1 MKLAVHGLAA
11 SRLGGRR
18 QSQRLPNRIASEA
31 RIMTS
36 LLRTFVY
43 CWPAAALLGCSLP
56 HPLPNDLT
64 GRNEA
69 GVHSPAAVNT
79 TPLIDV
85 EIAAPPIE
93 AKKKSLAQ
101 NDEFSSAALSPKPL
115 EKVANLKE
123 QHKAQDESTIH
134 EQPNAASDDDL
145 IELWRNDMD
154 RAMQQPPDE
163 RVLRIS
169 PAVEAHHR
177 VRFYVE
183 GFCGRMR
190 DFFER
195 ALARSGK
202 YRSMMADILRSEGLP
217 EKLVYLALIESG
229 FSTHAY
235 SRAHALGPWQFM
247 RATALQYGLT
257 INSWL
262 DERRDPVLSTRAAAA
277 YLKDLHEKFGEWF
290 LAAAAYNAGEG
301 RVGTALQRSKTNDY
315 WRLRQ
320 ERKHLKL
327 ETRDYVPKFV
337 AAAIIAR
344 QPERYGFEEISY
356 EEPMEYDEVTINQPL
371 RLETVARLANT
382 QIDVIKELNPAL
394 LRDFTPPMDG
404 GFTLRLPVGSQ
415 ADFLTGYEQLAGP
428 DKIKV
433 SLHKVKKGE
442 LLARIAKKYNLTA
455 KQLVKE
461 NGLKSRRLRPGQEL
475 IIVSHDVSA
484 APMASNPP
492 LVP

>member
-1 MKLAVHGLAA
+1 ML
-11 SRLGGRR
+11 
-18 QSQRLPNRIASEA
+18 
-31 RIMTS
+31 S

-43 CWPAAALLGCSLP
+43 CWLAAALLGCSLP
-56 HPLPNDLT
+56 NSLPDDLSS
-64 GRNEA
+64 RNQT
-69 GVHSPAAVNT
+69 GVHSPTAVEAIPVIEGKT
-79 TPLIDV
+79 
-85 EIAAPPIE
+85 ASPPTIE
-93 AKKKSLAQ
+93 AKEKSLPQ
-101 NDEFSSAALSPKPL
+101 NDQSSSAGLP
-115 EKVANLKE
+115 EKKIEKSATLKE
-123 QHKAQDESTIH
+123 QHKGADELSAS
-134 EQPNAASDDDL
+134 EGQPNVVSDDDL
-145 IELWRNDMD
+145 IELWRSDME
-154 RAMQQPPDE
+154 RAMQQPPDQ
-163 RVLRIS
+163 RMLQIS
-169 PAVEAHHR
+169 PAVESHHR

-195 ALARSGK
+195 ALARSGR

-217 EKLVYLALIESG
+217 DKLVYLALIESG
-229 FSTHAY
+229 FSTHAL

-277 YLKDLHEKFGEWF
+277 YLKDLHGKFGEWF

-315 WRLRQ
+315 WLLRQ

-337 AAAIIAR
+337 AAALIAR
-344 QPERYGFEEISY
+344 QPERYGFEEIFY
-356 EEPMEYDEVTINQPL
+356 EAPMEYDEVTINHPL

-382 QIDVIKELNPAL
+382 EVDIIKELNPAL
-394 LRDFTPPMDG
+394 LRDFTPPTKG
-404 GFTLRLPVGSQ
+404 GFRLRLPVGTQ
-415 ADFLTGYEQLAGP
+415 EDFLTAYEQLAGP

-433 SLHKVKKGE
+433 SIHRVKKGE
-442 LLARIAKKYNLTA
+442 LLARIAKKYNVA
-455 KQLVKE
+455 PKQLVKE
-461 NGLKSRRLRPGQEL
+461 NSLKSQRLRPGQEL
-475 IIVSHDVSA
+475 IIVSNDASA

>member
-1 MKLAVHGLAA
+1 ML
-11 SRLGGRR
+11 S
-18 QSQRLPNRIASEA
+18 
-31 RIMTS
+31 M
-36 LLRTFVY
+36 LRTFVY
-43 CWPAAALLGCSLP
+43 CSLGAALLGCSLP
-56 HPLPNDLT
+56 HPLPKDLT
-64 GRNEA
+64 GRDERN
-69 GVHSPAAVNT
+69 VHSSIAVKT
-79 TPLIDV
+79 SPVSERET
-85 EIAAPPIE
+85 ASPPTIQVRE
-93 AKKKSLAQ
+93 KTAAQ
-101 NDEFSSAALSPKPL
+101 NEEVSSPGLSQKTIDISGSR
-115 EKVANLKE
+115 KE
-123 QHKAQDESTIH
+123 QHKAADELATTH

-145 IELWRNDMD
+145 IELWRSDME
-154 RAMQQPPDE
+154 RAMQQLPDQ
-163 RVLRIS
+163 RVLQIS
-169 PAVEAHHR
+169 PRVEAHHR

-183 GFCGRMR
+183 GFCGPMR

-202 YRSMMADILRSEGLP
+202 YRAMMAEILRSEGLP

-301 RVGTALQRSKTNDY
+301 RVGTALQRSNTNDY
-315 WRLRQ
+315 WLLRQ

-337 AAAIIAR
+337 AAALIAR

-356 EEPMEYDEVTINQPL
+356 EAPMEYEEVTINQPL

-382 QIDVIKELNPAL
+382 EVDIIKELNPAL
-394 LRDFTPPMDG
+394 LRNFTPPVDEA
-404 GFTLRLPVGSQ
+404 FRVRLPVGSQ
-415 ADFLTGYEQLAGP
+415 ADFLAGYEQLAGP
-428 DKIKV
+428 DKIKL
-433 SLHKVKKGE
+433 SIHRVKKGE
-442 LLARIAKKYNLTA
+442 LLARIAKKYKVAA
-455 KQLVKE
+455 KQLAKE
-461 NGLKSRRLRPGQEL
+461 NGLKSWRVRPGQEL
-475 IIVSHDVSA
+475 IIVSSDVGG
-484 APMASNPP
+484 APLASNALRLLQNAP
-492 LVP
+492 

>member
-1 MKLAVHGLAA
+1 
-11 SRLGGRR
+11 
-18 QSQRLPNRIASEA
+18 
-31 RIMTS
+31 MTS
-36 LLRTFVY
+36 LFRTVVY
-43 CWPAAALLGCSLP
+43 SWLAAALLGCSLS
-56 HPLPNDLT
+56 HPLPNDPT
-64 GRNEA
+64 GSNET
-69 GVHSPAAVNT
+69 GVHSPAAVRTAPVIEGEITGPPT
-79 TPLIDV
+79 TQ
-85 EIAAPPIE
+85 
-93 AKKKSLAQ
+93 AKEKSLAK
-101 NDEFSSAALSPKPL
+101 NDEFSSAGLSPKTV
-115 EKVANLKE
+115 EKTASLK
-123 QHKAQDESTIH
+123 QQLKAQDQISTAD
-134 EQPNAASDDDL
+134 EQANAASDDDL
-145 IELWRNDMD
+145 IELWRSDMD
-154 RAMQQPPDE
+154 RAMQQPPHQ
-163 RVLRIS
+163 RILQIS

-177 VRFYVE
+177 VRFYVD

-202 YRSMMADILRSEGLP
+202 YRSMMAEILRSEGLP
-217 EKLVYLALIESG
+217 DKLVYLALIESG

-235 SRAHALGPWQFM
+235 SRAQALGPWQFM
-247 RATALQYGLT
+247 RATAIQYGLT

-315 WRLRQ
+315 WLLRQ

-337 AAAIIAR
+337 AAALIAR

-356 EEPMEYDEVTINQPL
+356 EAPMEYDEVTLNHPL

-382 QIDVIKELNPAL
+382 EVDIIKELNPAL
-394 LRDFTPPMDG
+394 LHNFTPPTDG
-404 GFTLRLPVGSQ
+404 GFRLRLPPGSQ
-415 ADFLTGYEQLAGP
+415 VDFLMGYEQLTGP

-433 SLHKVKKGE
+433 SIHRVKKGE
-442 LLARIAKKYNLTA
+442 LLARIAKQYNVA
-455 KQLVKE
+455 PKQLVKE
-461 NGLKSRRLRPGQEL
+461 NSLKSQRLRPGQEL
-475 IIVSHDVSA
+475 IIVSNDDGG

>member
-1 MKLAVHGLAA
+1 M
-11 SRLGGRR
+11 
-18 QSQRLPNRIASEA
+18 LP
-31 RIMTS
+31 
-36 LLRTFVY
+36 LLRTFIY
-43 CWPAAALLGCSLP
+43 CWLTAALLGCSLP
-56 HPLPNDLT
+56 HPLPNNPMERGELS
-64 GRNEA
+64 
-69 GVHSPAAVNT
+69 VHSSAAVKT
-79 TPLIDV
+79 TPV
-85 EIAAPPIE
+85 NESEAAAPSTIQ
-93 AKKKSLAQ
+93 AQ
-101 NDEFSSAALSPKPL
+101 DKDLPHIDEFSTTGLP
-115 EKVANLKE
+115 EKKTEENANLKDQPKIADE
-123 QHKAQDESTIH
+123 ISTSHK
-134 EQPNAASDDDL
+134 QPNAVSDDDL
-145 IELWRNDMD
+145 IDLWRNDMD

-169 PAVEAHHR
+169 PAVEAHDR

-183 GFCGRMR
+183 GFCGPMR

-315 WRLRQ
+315 WLLRQ

-382 QIDVIKELNPAL
+382 EIDVIKELNPAL
-394 LRDFTPPMDG
+394 LRNFTPPTDG

-415 ADFLTGYEQLAGP
+415 ADFLTGYEQLAGA

-442 LLARIAKKYNLTA
+442 LLARIAKKYKLTA

-461 NGLKSRRLRPGQEL
+461 NGLKSWRLRPGQEL
-475 IIVSHDVSA
+475 IIVSHDVGA

>member
-1 MKLAVHGLAA
+1 ML
-11 SRLGGRR
+11 
-18 QSQRLPNRIASEA
+18 
-31 RIMTS
+31 S

-43 CWPAAALLGCSLP
+43 CWLAAALLGCSLP
-56 HPLPNDLT
+56 HPLPIDPPGFGET
-64 GRNEA
+64 GI
-69 GVHSPAAVNT
+69 HSSTAIRT
-79 TPLIDV
+79 TPV
-85 EIAAPPIE
+85 SEIE
-93 AKKKSLAQ
+93 AASAPTIQAQKKDLPQ
-101 NDEFSSAALSPKPL
+101 NAEFSSARLAKKNT
-115 EKVANLKE
+115 EKTVTFKDE
-123 QHKAQDESTIH
+123 HKAADEIGSIV
-134 EQPNAASDDDL
+134 EQPNAASDDEL
-145 IELWRNDMD
+145 IELWRSDMD
-154 RAMQQPPDE
+154 RAMQQPPDQ
-163 RVLRIS
+163 RILQIS

-217 EKLVYLALIESG
+217 DKLVYLALIESG

-235 SRAHALGPWQFM
+235 SRAQALGPWQFM
-247 RATALQYGLT
+247 RGTALQYGLT

-315 WRLRQ
+315 WLLRQ

-337 AAAIIAR
+337 AAALIAR

-356 EEPMEYDEVTINQPL
+356 EAPMEYDEVIVNQPL

-382 QIDVIKELNPAL
+382 EVDLIKELNPAL
-394 LRDFTPPMDG
+394 LRDFTPPTEG
-404 GFTLRLPVGSQ
+404 GFTLRLPLGSQ
-415 ADFLTGYEQLAGP
+415 ADFLAGYEHLAGS

-433 SLHKVKKGE
+433 SLHRVKKGE
-442 LLARIAKKYNLTA
+442 LLARIAKKYNVTP

-461 NGLKSRRLRPGQEL
+461 NSLKSARLRPGQEL
-475 IIVSHDVSA
+475 IIVSNDVGA
-484 APMASNPP
+484 APLASNTPRLP
-492 LVP
+492 

>member
-1 MKLAVHGLAA
+1 
-11 SRLGGRR
+11 
-18 QSQRLPNRIASEA
+18 
-31 RIMTS
+31 
-36 LLRTFVY
+36 
-43 CWPAAALLGCSLP
+43 
-56 HPLPNDLT
+56 
-64 GRNEA
+64 
-69 GVHSPAAVNT
+69 
-79 TPLIDV
+79 
-85 EIAAPPIE
+85 
-93 AKKKSLAQ
+93 
-101 NDEFSSAALSPKPL
+101 
-115 EKVANLKE
+115 
-123 QHKAQDESTIH
+123 
-134 EQPNAASDDDL
+134 
-145 IELWRNDMD
+145 MD
-154 RAMQQPPDE
+154 RAMQQPPEE
-163 RVLRIS
+163 RILQIS

-177 VRFYVE
+177 VQFYVE

-202 YRSMMADILRSEGLP
+202 YRSMMADILRNEGLP

-235 SRAHALGPWQFM
+235 SRAQALGPWQFM

-301 RVGTALQRSKTNDY
+301 RVGTALQRSKTNDF
-315 WRLRQ
+315 WMLRQ

-337 AAAIIAR
+337 AAALIGR
-344 QPERYGFEEISY
+344 EPERYGFEEISY
-356 EEPMEYDEVTINQPL
+356 EAPMEYDEVTVNEPL

-382 QIDVIKELNPAL
+382 EVDIIKELNPAL
-394 LRDFTPPMDG
+394 LRNFTPPTEG

-415 ADFLTGYEQLAGP
+415 SDFLAGYEQLAGP

-433 SLHKVKKGE
+433 SLHRVKKGE
-442 LLARIAKKYNLTA
+442 LLARIAKRYKLTA
-455 KQLVKE
+455 KQLAKE
-461 NGLKSRRLRPGQEL
+461 NALKSWRLRPGQEL
-475 IIVSHDVSA
+475 IIVSNDAGA
-484 APMASNPP
+484 APLASNAPR
-492 LVP
+492 VP

>member
-1 MKLAVHGLAA
+1 MLNGETIDCQVGLP
-11 SRLGGRR
+11 SG
-18 QSQRLPNRIASEA
+18 S
-31 RIMTS
+31 RIMLP
-36 LLRTFVY
+36 LLRTLIY
-43 CWPAAALLGCSLP
+43 CWLTAAVLGCSLP
-56 HPLPNDLT
+56 HPLSTDPIRRAKND
-64 GRNEA
+64 
-69 GVHSPAAVNT
+69 VHSSAAVKS
-79 TPLIDV
+79 TPVNED
-85 EIAAPPIE
+85 EAAAPSTIR
-93 AKKKSLAQ
+93 AQ
-101 NDEFSSAALSPKPL
+101 DKDLPHTDEFSATELP
-115 EKVANLKE
+115 EKQTEENANLNE
-123 QHKAQDESTIH
+123 QRKIADEISTSH
-134 EQPNAASDDDL
+134 QQPNSASADDL
-145 IELWRNDMD
+145 IDLWRNDMD

-163 RVLRIS
+163 RVLWIS
-169 PAVEAHHR
+169 PALEAHGR

-183 GFCGRMR
+183 GFCGPMR

-262 DERRDPVLSTRAAAA
+262 DERRDPVLSTRAAAV

-315 WRLRQ
+315 WLLRQ

-344 QPERYGFEEISY
+344 QPERYGFQEISY
-356 EEPMEYDEVTINQPL
+356 EEPMEYDEVIVNQSM

-382 QIDVIKELNPAL
+382 EIDVIKELNPAL
-394 LRDFTPPMDG
+394 LRNFTPPIDG
-404 GFTLRLPVGSQ
+404 AFKLRLPVGSQ

-433 SLHKVKKGE
+433 SVHKVKKGE
-442 LLARIAKKYNLTA
+442 LLARIADKYKLTA

-475 IIVSHDVSA
+475 IIVSHDIGA
-484 APMASNPP
+484 APLASNAPRVLQNAP
-492 LVP
+492 

>member
-1 MKLAVHGLAA
+1 M
-11 SRLGGRR
+11 
-18 QSQRLPNRIASEA
+18 LPP
-31 RIMTS
+31 
-36 LLRTFVY
+36 LRTFVY
-43 CWPAAALLGCSLP
+43 CWLAAALLGCSVQ
-56 HPLPNDLT
+56 HPLPNGPNGLS
-64 GRNEA
+64 ES
-69 GVHSPAAVNT
+69 GVHSPAASKT
-79 TPLIDV
+79 TPVIEL
-85 EIAAPPIE
+85 EAAPAPTIQ
-93 AKKKSLAQ
+93 AQ
-101 NDEFSSAALSPKPL
+101 NKDLPQNGEFSSAGLSKKPM
-115 EKVANLKE
+115 EKTVYLKDQRKAAE
-123 QHKAQDESTIH
+123 QVSTTH
-134 EQPNAASDDDL
+134 EQPNTAADDDL
-145 IELWRNDMD
+145 TELWRSDMD
-154 RAMQQPPDE
+154 RAMQQPPQE
-163 RVLRIS
+163 RILQIS

-202 YRSMMADILRSEGLP
+202 YRSMMADILRNEGLP

-301 RVGTALQRSKTNDY
+301 RVGTALQRSKTNDF
-315 WRLRQ
+315 WMLRQ

-337 AAAIIAR
+337 AAALIAR
-344 QPERYGFEEISY
+344 QPERYGFDEISY
-356 EEPMEYDEVTINQPL
+356 EAPMEYDEVTTNVPL

-382 QIDVIKELNPAL
+382 EVDIIKELNPAL
-394 LRDFTPPMDG
+394 LRNFTPPTEG

-415 ADFLTGYEQLAGP
+415 SDFLAGYEQLAGP

-433 SLHKVKKGE
+433 SLHRVKKGE
-442 LLARIAKKYNLTA
+442 LLARIAKKYNVTP

-461 NGLKSRRLRPGQEL
+461 NSLKSSRLRPGQEL
-475 IIVSHDVSA
+475 IIVSNESTNDSVAFKHPGS
-484 APMASNPP
+484 PSP
-492 LVP
+492 